1 MASCALWAQAQDIE
15 ANGIYYN
22 IISDTQVE
30 VTSAWQSGVNRY
42 EGSII
47 LPEKVYCDGV
57 NYEVA
62 AIAPRTFWQSHVT
75 EIQIPNSITRIGDAA
90 FADAEDLQSITLPM
104 GLKVVSNFM
113 LAGTAVRNVVI
124 PEGVTDIG
132 TGAFEDCSALQ
143 TVFLPASLYAI
154 GKRAFRYCNSLQ
166 EIYSDAST
174 PPLTMD
180 DNAFEGCSGV
190 HVLLAD
196 ASTTSSYAD
205 DPVWGDEDAFSLWVD
220 EGLAVVPAMQQENLG
235 ANWTALSL
243 DSGLAYKIYG
253 PDGYLMAIT
262 AADRYFLPVGALS
275 TDYLVVPTTLMY
287 DDEDKQLIATSE
299 PDAIEEIEE
308 ESPEKKITIVGVDGT
323 IYIEGD
329 TRGLWTYIYDV
340 YGTLWYKR
348 QYDRNWITMTEPG
361 VYIVKVGD
369 TVRKVIL
376 Y

>member
-1 MASCALWAQAQDIE
+1 MVSCALWAQAQDIE
-15 ANGIYYN
+15 ASGIFYN

-62 AIAPRTFWQSHVT
+62 AIAPRAFWQSHVT

-154 GKRAFRYCNSLQ
+154 GKRAFRYCNNLQ